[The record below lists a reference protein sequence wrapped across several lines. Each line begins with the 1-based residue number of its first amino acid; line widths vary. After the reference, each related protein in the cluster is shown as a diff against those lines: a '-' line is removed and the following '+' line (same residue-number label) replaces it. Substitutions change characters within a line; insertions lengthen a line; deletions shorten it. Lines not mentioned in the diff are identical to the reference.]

1 MGGTEARWVG
11 RDLGRVER
19 AFGILIGSPFLGM
32 GWVRECIFGDLGVGL
47 VRDGLMSFVL
57 TELSISFLLRVLE

>member
-1 MGGTEARWVG
+1 MYISR
-11 RDLGRVER
+11 
-19 AFGILIGSPFLGM
+19 FGS
-32 GWVRECIFGDLGVGL
+32 WVRGL